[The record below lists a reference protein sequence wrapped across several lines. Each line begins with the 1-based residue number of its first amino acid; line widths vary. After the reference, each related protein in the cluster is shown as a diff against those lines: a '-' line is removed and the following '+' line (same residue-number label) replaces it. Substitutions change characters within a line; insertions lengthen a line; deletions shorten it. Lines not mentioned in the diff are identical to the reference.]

1 MVASN
6 LPRRFREVFRRISNQ
21 SAPVFENAGDEEEHI
36 LWCCR
41 AAMLD
46 QSQNRQLIKP
56 LIKGL
61 TYRDWFVRYRAA
73 SALGRLGDPKA
84 LPALMQLEQSDPEAL
99 VKDAATEAIDRIQ
112 QYNKN

>member
-6 LPRRFREVFRRISNQ
+6 LPRRFRDVFSRVSSSN
-21 SAPVFENAGDEEEHI
+21 SPVFENATDEEEHI

-41 AAMLD
+41 AAMLEQF
-46 QSQNRQLIKP
+46 QSRQLVKP

-84 LPALMQLEQSDPEAL
+84 LGGASVVLFFRHGHEVPEMAQFHADTL
-99 VKDAATEAIDRIQ
+99 QVSAR
-112 QYNKN
+112 